1 MLIESETE
9 AMMAAQTEVRTQ
21 FSTAEIETL
30 KQFAAGDL
38 TAFETLFRQ
47 HQAQVYGWIVRVVRD
62 TGAAEDLTIETFWRI
77 YRARKRFDPKRSFG
91 AWARRIA
98 SNVAIDHLKSVRPEA
113 CLSAEAVHAVEVDSD
128 LQQHIRRQT
137 ERAFRQLPVKFRA
150 VATLAL
156 VEERPYEEISKSLD
170 ISVGAVKSRVFRA
183 VRLLRKKLKQ
193 SGVEP

>member
-1 MLIESETE
+1 MQVESETK
-9 AMMAAQTEVRTQ
+9 AMMAAQTEARTQ

-30 KQFAAGDL
+30 KRFAAGDL
-38 TAFETLFRQ
+38 SAFEMLFRQ

-77 YRARKRFDPKRSFG
+77 YRARERFDPERSFG

-98 SNVAIDHLKSVRPEA
+98 TNVAIDHLKTVPQEVSY
-113 CLSAEAVHAVEVDSD
+113 SAEAVRAVEVDSD
-128 LQQHIRRQT
+128 LQQHICWQT
-137 ERAFRQLPVKFRA
+137 ERAFRQLPAKLQA
-150 VATLAL
+150 VAKLAL
-156 VEERPYEEISKSLD
+156 VDERPYEEISESLG

-193 SGVEP
+193 SGIEP

>member
-1 MLIESETE
+1 MI
-9 AMMAAQTEVRTQ
+9 AAQSEVRSQ
-21 FSTAEIETL
+21 SSTAETEVL
-30 KQFAAGDL
+30 KRFVAGDIS
-38 TAFETLFRQ
+38 AFETLFRQ

-77 YRARKRFDPKRSFG
+77 YRARERFDPERSFG
-91 AWARRIA
+91 AWIRRIA
-98 SNVAIDHLKSVRPEA
+98 TNVAIDHLKTVQPEESLLHEAA
-113 CLSAEAVHAVEVDSD
+113 CAVEADSD

-137 ERAFRQLPVKFRA
+137 ERAFHRLPARFQA

-156 VEERPYEEISKSLD
+156 VDECPYEEISESLG

-193 SGVEP
+193 LGVEP